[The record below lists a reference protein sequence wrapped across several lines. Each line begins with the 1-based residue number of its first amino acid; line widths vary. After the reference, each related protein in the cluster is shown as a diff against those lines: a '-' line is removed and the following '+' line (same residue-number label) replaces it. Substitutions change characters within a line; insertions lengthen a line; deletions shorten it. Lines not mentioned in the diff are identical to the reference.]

1 MSSIRKVFITA
12 TGIAATG
19 IAAAS
24 FAGVNAGMMDQ
35 MNNRGSS
42 SSQSS
47 APSYSPPP
55 SSAPS
60 YSSPQ
65 SSAPSYSAPQVQRSA
80 PSQSQPNFRNN
91 QQNYRAPAGPNPRQ
105 QQSSAG
111 PRPAAPSSAPS
122 AARESQSRPNFRNSP
137 QNTAPVVSNPRPQ
150 ASSGQQ
156 TPNGASTSPGSS
168 EQRGGVIGRTL
179 SRTLSTGTPGSGN
192 GGGHHNPGNP
202 GNPGG
207 HHDDDDNH
215 HPRPRPPNVVYVL
228 PPYYYDYYWGGNL
241 YYNFNGGWYSP
252 YGGSYVSVG
261 RPYGL
266 YTRSLPANYSSFYYD
281 DMRYYLHE
289 DTYYTYDRSRGGY
302 VVTPSPYGEDEEGAD
317 QDIFVY
323 PAQGQSE
330 TQLADDR
337 YACHR
342 WAVRESGYDPLD
354 DEYDRDRRANYMRA
368 LTACLEGRG
377 YTVK

>member
-1 MSSIRKVFITA
+1 MSSFRRTFIIA
-12 TGIAATG
+12 TGIAASG
-19 IAAAS
+19 VGAMA

-35 MNNRGSS
+35 LNNRGS

-47 APSYSPPP
+47 APSYSP
-55 SSAPS
+55 AP
-60 YSSPQ
+60 
-65 SSAPSYSAPQVQRSA
+65 SSAPSYSAPAASAPSYSPPPVQRSA
-80 PSQSQPNFRNN
+80 PAQSQPNFRNS

-111 PRPAAPSSAPS
+111 PRPSAPSSAP
-122 AARESQSRPNFRNSP
+122 AAPRESQSRPNFRNSERIY
-137 QNTAPVVSNPRPQ
+137 TAPVVSNPRPQ

-156 TPNGASTSPGSS
+156 TPSGANQSTGSN
-168 EQRGGVIGRTL
+168 ERDGLIGRTL
-179 SRTLSTGTPGSGN
+179 SRSLSTGNPGNGN
-192 GGGHHNPGNP
+192 GGGHHNGGNP
-202 GNPGG
+202 GQPGG
-207 HHDDDDNH
+207 NHDDDH
-215 HPRPRPPNVVYVL
+215 RPPRRPNVVYVL

-241 YYNFNGGWYSP
+241 YYNFNGGWYTP
-252 YGGSYVSVG
+252 YGSSYISVG
-261 RPYGL
+261 PPYGL
-266 YTRSLPANYSSFYYD
+266 YTSRLPSNYSSFYYD
-281 DMRYYLHE
+281 DTRYYLHE

-302 VVTPSPYGEDEEGAD
+302 VVTPSPYGDDEPGAD

-342 WAVRESGYDPLD
+342 WGVKESGYDPLD
-354 DEYDRDRRANYMRA
+354 DDYDRDRRSNYMRA
-368 LTACLEGRG
+368 MTACLEGRG